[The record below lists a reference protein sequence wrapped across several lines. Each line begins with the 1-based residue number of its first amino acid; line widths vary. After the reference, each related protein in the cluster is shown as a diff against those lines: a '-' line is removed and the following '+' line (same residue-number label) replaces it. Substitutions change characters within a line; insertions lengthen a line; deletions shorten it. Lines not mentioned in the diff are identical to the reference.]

1 MKIAVAIIILVFL
14 SAISL
19 AAGTAYFGTELG
31 IEGYEESEWSD
42 PGSFT
47 VEGNSFGSEFVF
59 LSNSSGGGWIPNPS
73 NDFIPVAVAVLFFA
87 GVAGGGYLVVKN
99 GIVKNGRWAK

>member
-1 MKIAVAIIILVFL
+1 MKVIILLIFISFIALNV
-14 SAISL
+14 SAQH
-19 AAGTAYFGTELG
+19 FGSEFFM
-31 IEGYEESEWSD
+31 EGYGETDWSD